1 MPTPRLYATWLV
13 VRRRQSQA
21 GRLGLEVLALA
32 VVGVLP
38 GVLMLVSALAV
49 LVGFITPF
57 VSVTEGGRQLPDQ
70 YRRNIE
76 AWAGVAIDDPYLPRG
91 APPEPNGEGR
101 YQLGFLFR
109 RKVFTSYEM
118 AVQMQQAARLIQD
131 PATWR
136 DLVWLLLNPVIALLL
151 FGVPLAVGIYGLAFL
166 AGSAI
171 GILLLGI
178 HRPVPSGVIETL
190 WHPTA
195 ALGGL
200 VWVAIPAG
208 LLLIG
213 AYLATTWWSL
223 RCHGRWSAW
232 LLRPTSRARLAQ
244 RVHELT
250 VTRAHATDT
259 GAAELRRIE
268 RDLHDGAQA
277 RMVAVGITLRTA
289 ERLLDDDPDTARQLV
304 AEARATS
311 VAALRDLRALV
322 RGIHPPV
329 LAERGLVDAVRAVAL
344 DTPIEVAV
352 GADVPGEPEPPV
364 AAAVYFAV
372 CELLANAAKHARAS
386 RVDIDMTHSGG
397 VLRVV
402 VRDDGRGGAD
412 PASRSSTAG
421 SGLRGVTHRLATF
434 DGTLAID
441 SPAGG
446 PTTATME
453 LPCALSSPRTSTSSA
468 PG

>member
-1 MPTPRLYATWLV
+1 MV

-21 GRLGLEVLALA
+21 GRLGLELLALA

-38 GVLMLVSALAV
+38 GVLILVSAVAV

-57 VSVTEGGRQLPDQ
+57 VSITEGSRQLSDQ
-70 YRRNIE
+70 YRRNIG
-76 AWAGVAIDDPYLPRG
+76 AWAGIEIDDPYLPRQP
-91 APPEPNGEGR
+91 PPEPNADGR

-109 RKVFTSYEM
+109 RKLFTSYEM
-118 AVQMQQAARLIQD
+118 AVQMQRAGRLIGD

-136 DLVWLLLNPVIALLL
+136 DLLWLLLNPVVALLL
-151 FGVPLAVGIYGLAFL
+151 FGVPIAVGIYGVAFL
-166 AGSAI
+166 AGSAV
-171 GILLLGI
+171 GVLLFGTT
-178 HRPVPSGVIETL
+178 RPVPTDPAQTL
-190 WHPTA
+190 LHPTA
-195 ALGGL
+195 ALGDL

-208 LLLIG
+208 LVLIL
-213 AYLATTWWSL
+213 AYLATTWLSL
-223 RCHGRWSAW
+223 RLHGRWSSW
-232 LLRPTSRARLAQ
+232 LLRPTARARLAQ

-289 ERLLDDDPDTARQLV
+289 ERMLDNDPETARQLV

-311 VAALRDLRALV
+311 AAALRDLRALV

-352 GADVPGEPEPPV
+352 AADVSGEPEPPV

-372 CELLANAAKHARAS
+372 CELLANAAKYAEAS
-386 RVDIDMTHSGG
+386 RIEVAMTHTAG

-412 PASRSSTAG
+412 PATG
-421 SGLRGVTHRLATF
+421 SGLRGITARLATF
-434 DGTLAID
+434 DGTLVID

>member
-1 MPTPRLYATWLV
+1 MAVPTSRRYRTWLV
-13 VRRRQSQA
+13 VSRRQSQA

-32 VVGVLP
+32 VVGLLP
-38 GVLMLVSALAV
+38 GVLTLVSALAV
-49 LVGFITPF
+49 AVGFITPF
-57 VSVTEGGRQLPDQ
+57 VSVTEGSRQLADQ

-76 AWAGVAIDDPYLPRG
+76 AWTGIAIDDPYLPRA

-101 YQLGFLFR
+101 YQLGLLLR

-118 AVQMQQAARLIQD
+118 AVQMQHAGRLIQD

-136 DLVWLLLNPVIALLL
+136 DLAWLLLNPLVALAL
-151 FGVPLAVGIYGLAFL
+151 FAVPIAVGLYGLAAL
-166 AGSAI
+166 AGSAVAV
-171 GILLLGI
+171 LLFGAT
-178 HRPVPSGVIETL
+178 RPAPTGLAETF

-200 VWVAIPAG
+200 VWLAIPAG

-232 LLRPTSRARLAQ
+232 LLRPTARARLAQ

-250 VTRAHATDT
+250 VTRTHATDT

-289 ERLLDDDPDTARQLV
+289 ERVLDDDPATARRLV

-311 VAALRDLRALV
+311 AAALRDLRALV

-344 DTPIEVAV
+344 DTPVGVAV
-352 GADVPGEPEPPV
+352 HADVPGEPEPPV

-372 CELLANAAKHARAS
+372 CELLANAAKHAHPARI
-386 RVDIDMTHSGG
+386 DITMTHSGG
-397 VLRVV
+397 VLRVLL
-402 VRDDGRGGAD
+402 RDDGRGGAD
-412 PASRSSTAG
+412 PASG
-421 SGLRGVTHRLATF
+421 SGLRGVTQRLATF
-434 DGTLAID
+434 DGTLVID

-446 PTTATME
+446 PTTATLE
-453 LPCALSSPRTSTSSA
+453 LPCALSSPRTSTSSE